1 MCSKEIWLWI
11 LMVMQPFNP
20 RTHEILALCDGDAE
34 RTARFIRDNDSPL
47 VSEKEKRS
55 AKSVHSGDVSRV
67 IAQCENNGIRIIT
80 LDDEEYPA
88 RLRAIFNP
96 PIVLF
101 VKGSLEGL
109 NNEVTL
115 SVIGARN
122 CDKYSVDITRN
133 ICAKLAQ
140 LGTVIVSGCAV
151 GIDAAAHSATVNA
164 GGRTIGVLA
173 CGQLVDYPAENA
185 PLKKKIL
192 ETGGALISELLPH
205 SQTFAA
211 YFQQRN
217 RMISGLSAGTLIVEA
232 SSHSGCLLTAE
243 HTIEQGRDLFC
254 IPPRDITSAKY
265 AGVIPL
271 LRDGAIPVFS
281 YIDIVNE
288 YIFGYMHGACSDRM
302 LSRLSKKNGGFRLE
316 DPHEKPAAKPSKPQK
331 PAKRPA
337 EEAPAP
343 AEQSAPAAL
352 SEEVLSSL
360 DPNEAMILRL
370 IAESPQNIDVITDRS
385 GMSFIDVTS
394 ALTDLELFGYAER
407 LMNGD
412 YAVKAEATATKDE

>member
-1 MCSKEIWLWI
+1 MCSREIWLWI
-11 LMVMQPFNP
+11 LLVMQPFNP

-34 RTARFIRDNDSPL
+34 RAARFIRDEESPL
-47 VSEKEKRS
+47 VTEKEKRS
-55 AKSVHSGDVSRV
+55 AKSVRSAEVRQL
-67 IAQCENNGIRIIT
+67 IQLCEQNDIRIIT

-109 NNEVTL
+109 NDEVTL
-115 SVIGARN
+115 AVVGARN
-122 CDKYSVDITRN
+122 CDKYSLDIAQS
-133 ICAKLAQ
+133 ICARLAQ

-151 GIDAAAHSATVNA
+151 GIDAAAHGATVDA
-164 GGRTIGVLA
+164 GGRTVGVLA

-185 PLKKKIL
+185 PLKKRIL

-205 SQTFAA
+205 STTFAA

-217 RMISGLSAGTLIVEA
+217 RMISGLASGTLIVEA
-232 SSHSGCLLTAE
+232 SSRSGCLLTAE
-243 HTIEQGRDLFC
+243 HTLEQGRDLFC
-254 IPPRDITSAKY
+254 VPPRDITSTKY

-288 YIFGYMHGACSDRM
+288 YIFGYLHSKSSERM
-302 LSRLSKKNGGFRLE
+302 LERLHNKDGFRLE
-316 DPHEKPAAKPSKPQK
+316 DAREKTASSAKRAKPAP
-331 PAKRPA
+331 PAH
-337 EEAPAP
+337 EEAAQEQPAP
-343 AEQSAPAAL
+343 QPVAP
-352 SEEVLSSL
+352 SEELLSAL
-360 DPNEAMILRL
+360 DPNEAQLVRL
-370 IAESPQNIDVITDRS
+370 IAEKPQNIDALVERS

-407 LMNGD
+407 CMDGN
-412 YAVKAEATATKDE
+412 YALKPEAFQK

>member
-1 MCSKEIWLWI
+1 MCSREIWLWI
-11 LMVMQPFNP
+11 LLVMQPFNP

-34 RTARFIRDNDSPL
+34 RAARFIRDEESPL
-47 VSEKEKRS
+47 VTEREKRS
-55 AKSVHSGDVSRV
+55 AKSVRSAEVRQL
-67 IAQCENNGIRIIT
+67 IQLCEQNDIRIVT

-96 PIVLF
+96 PIALF

-109 NNEVTL
+109 NDEVTL
-115 SVIGARN
+115 AVVGARN
-122 CDKYSVDITRN
+122 CDKYSLDIAQS
-133 ICAKLAQ
+133 ICARLAQ

-151 GIDAAAHSATVNA
+151 GIDAAAHGATVDA

-185 PLKKKIL
+185 PLKKRIL

-205 SQTFAA
+205 STTFAA

-217 RMISGLSAGTLIVEA
+217 RMISGLASGTLIVEA
-232 SSHSGCLLTAE
+232 SSRSGCLLTAE
-243 HTIEQGRDLFC
+243 HTLEQGRDLFC
-254 IPPRDITSAKY
+254 VPPRDITSTKY

-288 YIFGYMHGACSDRM
+288 YIFGYLHSKSSERM
-302 LSRLSKKNGGFRLE
+302 LERLHNKDGFRLE
-316 DPHEKPAAKPSKPQK
+316 DAREKPAA
-331 PAKRPA
+331 PAKRA
-337 EEAPAP
+337 KPAP
-343 AEQSAPAAL
+343 HAHEEDAQEQPAPQPVAP
-352 SEEVLSSL
+352 SEELLSAL
-360 DPNEAMILRL
+360 DPNEAQLVRL
-370 IAESPQNIDVITDRS
+370 IAEKPQNIDALVERS

-407 LMNGD
+407 RMDGD
-412 YAVKAEATATKDE
+412 YALKPEAFRK